1 MKTRIDKTL
10 ANLTKREKEK
20 TQISKIRDER
30 RYIMTNM
37 MKFRKLLGY
46 ILKTYITLN
55 KYTNK
60 FLDDFDMPKLIP
72 NEISNLNRLH
82 D

>member
-1 MKTRIDKTL
+1 
-10 ANLTKREKEK
+10 
-20 TQISKIRDER
+20 
-30 RYIMTNM
+30 MTNM
-37 MKFRKLLGY
+37 MKFRKLLEY

-55 KYTNK
+55 KYTDK
-60 FLDDFDMPKLIP
+60 FLDDFDMPKLNP